1 VTLIRSF
8 SRHALAIS
16 ALSWTVCVAAAAQ
29 ESSADTDTE
38 ERIIATG
45 VSTTADG
52 SVVTYDSVYFE
63 AYQSVTAA
71 DMLRWVPGGA
81 ELLPDTSPRARD
93 ANSKRGF
100 GSGGDQ
106 ILINGRRVSG
116 KSNDIQAAMQR
127 IQAGSVERIE
137 VIRGTA
143 SGLDV
148 RSKGTIINVVLSEAL
163 SGGAGSWRLHSG
175 FYGGPPK
182 PDGLISYNDSAG
194 ILNYQAAFEYGPYNR
209 GTDVD
214 LVEEYFAPD
223 SGALLEHRDIH
234 RPEMRE
240 EFILATSGN
249 WSFLDGDVL
258 NLNARL
264 ADNEKEEIETTE
276 VFVTGNPDVETLLNE
291 SIVDSVQWEV
301 GGDLDNR
308 IGPDG
313 LLKTRVIYSSKS
325 SDEVENV
332 SLGTTVPGNVPSQS
346 MVLTDELATETILRS
361 SYTWPVASGQSLE
374 LGLEGAINTLEK
386 DVQLFEVLPDGT
398 LNPIDVFNA
407 DSDVDEN
414 RYEFFSTHFWQTRE
428 NLVLESALNVEYSKI
443 SQSGIDVENSRT
455 FTYVKPRFDL
465 RWDLT
470 NATQLR
476 ASFERTVSQLD
487 FSDFVATFDN
497 DDDQVDAGNPDLE
510 PEKAWEAKLTYE
522 TRLSDDS
529 GNIEL
534 QLFYNDI
541 EDHIDKIAATNNIS
555 SPGNIGD
562 AKNYGAT
569 IKGSFRLGR
578 LNLEGAVI
586 DASYTWQDS
595 EATDPFTG
603 EQRVMV
609 NKPANR
615 YSVRFRHD
623 ISAWKLNYTVDVQ
636 WNDVHYATDIN
647 FKERT
652 EPQNARTNITIQ
664 YQLTDR
670 LLLWFDTRVVFDWQ
684 NQRYRE
690 RYVGNIADGNLLRN
704 EVREQTFRR
713 EHIVGL
719 RGQF

>member
-1 VTLIRSF
+1 
-8 SRHALAIS
+8 LAIS
-16 ALSWTVCVAAAAQ
+16 ALSWTVCVAVAAQ
-29 ESSADTDTE
+29 ESGDNLRTETDTE
-38 ERIIATG
+38 ERIVATG

-52 SVVTYDSVYFE
+52 SVVTYSSGYFE

-163 SGGAGSWRLHSG
+163 TGGAGSWRLHSG
-175 FYGGPPK
+175 YYGGPPK
-182 PDGLISYNDSAG
+182 PDGSISYNDSAG

-234 RPEMRE
+234 RPEIRE

-249 WSFLDGDVL
+249 WSFLNGDIL

-276 VFVTGNPDVETLLNE
+276 VFVTGIPDVQTLLNE
-291 SIVDSVQWEV
+291 SIVNSFHWEF

-332 SLGTTVPGNVPSQS
+332 SLATTVPGNVPSQS

-398 LNPIDVFNA
+398 LDPIDVFNA

-465 RWDLT
+465 RWDLN

-487 FSDFVATFDN
+487 FGDFVATFDN

-510 PEKAWEAKLTYE
+510 PEKAWETRLTYE

-555 SPGNIGD
+555 APGNIGD

-578 LNLEGAVI
+578 LNLQGAVI

-609 NKPANR
+609 NKPANQ

-623 ISAWKLNYTVDVQ
+623 ISAWRLNYTVDVQ
-636 WNDVHYATDIN
+636 WNDVRYATDIN

-684 NQRYRE
+684 NRRYRE

-713 EHIVGL
+713 EHIIGL